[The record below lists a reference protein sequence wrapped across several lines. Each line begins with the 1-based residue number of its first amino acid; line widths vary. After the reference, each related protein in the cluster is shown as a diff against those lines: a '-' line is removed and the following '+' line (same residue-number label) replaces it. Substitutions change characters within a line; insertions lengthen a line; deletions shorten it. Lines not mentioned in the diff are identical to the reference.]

1 MSTDMVGE
9 GHHLTFQGPANTTLL
24 TMATQPL
31 SPGRNFEEN
40 SNWVN
45 DMRAQAE
52 GHLSGTNVRI
62 QKPLFSTTTNKRE
75 LKDIVLLCHYF
86 CV

>member
-52 GHLSGTNVRI
+52 GHLSGKNVEI
-62 QKPLFSTTTNKRE
+62 
-75 LKDIVLLCHYF
+75 
-86 CV
+86 